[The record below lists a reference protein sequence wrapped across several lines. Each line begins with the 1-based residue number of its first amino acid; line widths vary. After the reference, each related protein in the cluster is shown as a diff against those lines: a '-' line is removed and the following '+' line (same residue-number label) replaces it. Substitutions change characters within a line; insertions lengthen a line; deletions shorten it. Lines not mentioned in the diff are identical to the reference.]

1 MKPNLTFLPLN
12 TPMISSAFHPIQ
24 IRHQSVTNFPKSPIT
39 PFQDKKP
46 LLLKSEIERRF
57 NSSIF
62 TNTAPSNPLSQQSQR
77 AENETKNPPIMKFD
91 LFSPKMNNKNVIN
104 NKIEINQNFFQ
115 MDVPKRKPL
124 IFGDINSILFN
135 TSFEKK
141 NKDIIQESKK
151 SIFFTKTIGNGNK
164 RTISLIKDD
173 DEDIKDPEFNNN
185 QRNKITNVINNNYYI
200 QVNPKKRN
208 KSTSL
213 LQKKRGRKP
222 VKINT
227 YSTTKCKKLKKKDKT
242 KINLYLNQIKIQGI
256 SLRKFPLINVSKDF
270 LSVEIFQRMLTEEH
284 FFEYEQHNNVHN
296 SSYSQEKLNK
306 APFLSYFHKRISM
319 NTQLLPIEENKDV
332 MDPYLLLKNYY
343 EKIQRTVLQIQKN
356 FIGKKKGSLN
366 KDLCVVLYKLILSCN
381 LIIDAIVGYK
391 PVGLKKIKV
400 IPNKLD
406 YPMLNL
412 AKFKKLSTYQCPFC
426 HKCFEKGQ
434 GLGGHMS
441 RHHPKQSE
449 KYKEKMQ
456 IREKRTHKRFLLMEI
471 KSKFFSLYKKNYK
484 ELLAK
489 GAKQEIHSFL
499 MEHKLEYLMYKKRE
513 QKKGNLGRF
522 TLFEERVVPSS
533 NEEPL
538 SKNSNEINNDTNVMN
553 NTQ

>member
-1 MKPNLTFLPLN
+1 MKPNLPFLPLN
-12 TPMISSAFHPIQ
+12 TTMISSAFHPIQ

-46 LLLKSEIERRF
+46 LLLKSEIDRRF

-62 TNTAPSNPLSQQSQR
+62 TNTAPSNPLSQPSFK
-77 AENETKNPPIMKFD
+77 AVTETKNPPIVKYD
-91 LFSPKMNNKNVIN
+91 LFSPKMSNKSVIN
-104 NKIEINQNFFQ
+104 NKIEINKNFFQ

-141 NKDIIQESKK
+141 NKETIQEDRRC
-151 SIFFTKTIGNGNK
+151 IFFTKTIGNGNK
-164 RTISLIKDD
+164 RTISLLKDD
-173 DEDIKDPEFNNN
+173 NEDIKDPEFNNN
-185 QRNKITNVINNNYYI
+185 QSNKITNVINNNYFI
-200 QVNPKKRN
+200 QLNQKNRSK
-208 KSTSL
+208 L
-213 LQKKRGRKP
+213 LNKKRGRRP
-222 VKINT
+222 VKLSSYNK
-227 YSTTKCKKLKKKDKT
+227 SKKLKKKDKT

-256 SLRKFPLINVSKDF
+256 SLKKFPLINVSKDC

-296 SSYSQEKLNK
+296 FSFSQEKLNK
-306 APFLSYFHKRISM
+306 APFLSYFYQRLAISS
-319 NTQLLPIEENKDV
+319 QLLPIEENKDV
-332 MDPYLLLKNYY
+332 KDPYLLLKNYY

-366 KDLCVVLYKLILSCN
+366 KELCLVLYKLIQSCN
-381 LIIDAIVGYK
+381 VIIDTIIGYK
-391 PVGLKKIKV
+391 PVGIKKIKV
-400 IPNKLD
+400 IQNNEE

-412 AKFKKLSTYQCPFC
+412 SKFKKTSTYQCPFC
-426 HKCFEKGQ
+426 LKCFEKGQ

-456 IREKRTHKRFLLMEI
+456 IREKRTHKRYLLMEI
-471 KSKFFSLYKKNYK
+471 KTKFFALYKKNYK
-484 ELLAK
+484 ELLAR

-499 MEHKLEYLMYKKRE
+499 MEHKLEYLLYKKRE
-513 QKKGNLGRF
+513 QKKRNLGHF
-522 TLFEERVVPSS
+522 TLFEERMIPSS
-533 NEEPL
+533 NEETLP
-538 SKNSNEINNDTNVMN
+538 KNSNENNNNDTNN
-553 NTQ
+553 NTK

>member
-1 MKPNLTFLPLN
+1 MKPNLPFLPLN
-12 TPMISSAFHPIQ
+12 TTMISSAFHPIQ

-46 LLLKSEIERRF
+46 LLLKSEIDRRF

-62 TNTAPSNPLSQQSQR
+62 TNTAPSNPLSQPSFK
-77 AENETKNPPIMKFD
+77 AVTETKNPPIVKYD
-91 LFSPKMNNKNVIN
+91 LFSPKMSNKSVIN
-104 NKIEINQNFFQ
+104 NKIEINKNFFQ

-141 NKDIIQESKK
+141 NKETIQEDRRC
-151 SIFFTKTIGNGNK
+151 IFFTKTIGNGNK
-164 RTISLIKDD
+164 RTISLLKDD
-173 DEDIKDPEFNNN
+173 NEDIKDSEFNNN
-185 QRNKITNVINNNYYI
+185 QSNKITNVINNNYFI
-200 QVNPKKRN
+200 QLNQKNRSK
-208 KSTSL
+208 L
-213 LQKKRGRKP
+213 LNKKRGRRP
-222 VKINT
+222 VKLSSYNK
-227 YSTTKCKKLKKKDKT
+227 SKKLKKKDKT

-256 SLRKFPLINVSKDF
+256 SLKKFPLINVSKDC

-296 SSYSQEKLNK
+296 FSFSQEKLNK
-306 APFLSYFHKRISM
+306 APFLSYFYQRLAISS
-319 NTQLLPIEENKDV
+319 QLLPIEENKDV
-332 MDPYLLLKNYY
+332 KDPYLLLKNYY

-366 KDLCVVLYKLILSCN
+366 KELCLVLYKLIQSCN
-381 LIIDAIVGYK
+381 VIIDTIIGYK
-391 PVGLKKIKV
+391 PVGIKKIKV
-400 IPNKLD
+400 IQNNEE

-412 AKFKKLSTYQCPFC
+412 SKFKKTSTYQCPFC
-426 HKCFEKGQ
+426 LKCFEKGQ

-456 IREKRTHKRFLLMEI
+456 IREKRTHKRYLLMEI
-471 KSKFFSLYKKNYK
+471 KTKFFALYKKNYK
-484 ELLAK
+484 ELLAR

-499 MEHKLEYLMYKKRE
+499 MEHKLEYLLYKKRE
-513 QKKGNLGRF
+513 QKKRNLGHF
-522 TLFEERVVPSS
+522 TLFEERMIPSS
-533 NEEPL
+533 NEETLP
-538 SKNSNEINNDTNVMN
+538 KNSNENNNNDTNN
-553 NTQ
+553 NTK

>member
-1 MKPNLTFLPLN
+1 MKPNLPFLPLN
-12 TPMISSAFHPIQ
+12 TTMISSAFHPIQ

-46 LLLKSEIERRF
+46 LLLKSEIDRRF

-62 TNTAPSNPLSQQSQR
+62 TNTTPSNPLSQPSFK
-77 AENETKNPPIMKFD
+77 AATETKNPPIVKYD
-91 LFSPKMNNKNVIN
+91 LFSPKMSNKSVIN
-104 NKIEINQNFFQ
+104 NKIEINKNFFQ

-141 NKDIIQESKK
+141 NKETIQEDRRC
-151 SIFFTKTIGNGNK
+151 IFFTKTIGNGNK
-164 RTISLIKDD
+164 RTISLLKDD
-173 DEDIKDPEFNNN
+173 NEDIKDPEFNNN
-185 QRNKITNVINNNYYI
+185 QSNKITNVINNNYFI
-200 QVNPKKRN
+200 QLNQKNRSK
-208 KSTSL
+208 L
-213 LQKKRGRKP
+213 LNKKRGRRP
-222 VKINT
+222 VKLSSYNK
-227 YSTTKCKKLKKKDKT
+227 SKKLKKKDKT

-256 SLRKFPLINVSKDF
+256 SLKKFPLINVSKDC

-296 SSYSQEKLNK
+296 FSFSQEKLNK
-306 APFLSYFHKRISM
+306 APFLSYFYQRLAICS
-319 NTQLLPIEENKDV
+319 QLLPIEENKDV
-332 MDPYLLLKNYY
+332 KDPYLLLKNYY

-366 KDLCVVLYKLILSCN
+366 KELCLVLYKLIQSCN
-381 LIIDAIVGYK
+381 VIIDTIIGYK
-391 PVGLKKIKV
+391 PVGIKKIKV
-400 IPNKLD
+400 IQNNEE

-412 AKFKKLSTYQCPFC
+412 SKFKKSSTYQCPFC
-426 HKCFEKGQ
+426 LKCFEKGQ

-456 IREKRTHKRFLLMEI
+456 IREKRTHKRYLLMEI
-471 KSKFFSLYKKNYK
+471 KTKFFALHKKNYK
-484 ELLAK
+484 ELLAR

-499 MEHKLEYLMYKKRE
+499 MEHKLEYLLYKKRE
-513 QKKGNLGRF
+513 QKKRNLGHF
-522 TLFEERVVPSS
+522 TLFEERMIPYS
-533 NEEPL
+533 NEETLP
-538 SKNSNEINNDTNVMN
+538 KNSNENNNNDTNN
-553 NTQ
+553 NTK